1 MAKRI
6 LVGAGVG
13 TGVTYGPAFVLSR
26 PGQSVSELTA
36 PMARLTLGAMRD
48 KLDAVAAE
56 LENTSAESANSTTAE
71 VMQALAMILRD
82 PALFDEIKSHM
93 SEGAAASRAVSGA
106 FRKFARKLS
115 DLGGYFAERAGDL
128 DALAE
133 RVIASIEG
141 TDAPQFP
148 TEPFVLVSES
158 LSPVDAA
165 NLNRERVLGVIT
177 IEGTSTSHSA
187 IITRAANLPT
197 VMGAIGAGVIRTG
210 DQLLVDATSGQV
222 FVEPTREEVEHYRRA
237 SIPRHTTA
245 EDWRELNAELPV
257 KLFANIGSSFEG
269 AAALKAGAQGV
280 GLFRTELLYLGRLR
294 PPTFDSQVF
303 EYIKLLARFQGKRV
317 IARVLDLDLD
327 KPLPFLQE
335 AGQGRYANR
344 GLQVLLAN
352 REVLVNQLAALAL
365 AGRTYPGT
373 ELWVMAPM
381 VLSAAEA
388 REFVALAHSVGLGQ
402 GEDVPA
408 DLAVPNSR
416 VGVMIEVPEV
426 AAPAELAELMSAVDF
441 VSIGTND
448 LTQYVLGVSRHET
461 GRGQPGIADAR
472 HPDVMAL
479 IERVIAAA
487 KEQGK
492 PVSVCGEAAA
502 DPTTARKLIELG
514 VDSLSASPALLPQL
528 RMTLLADAFGF

>member
-13 TGVTYGPAFVLSR
+13 TGVTYGPAFVLTR
-26 PGQSVSELTA
+26 PGQSVTELTN
-36 PMARLTLGAMRD
+36 PLARLTLGAMRE
-48 KLDAVAAE
+48 KLDAVADQ
-56 LENTSAESANSTTAE
+56 LESGAGGATATE

-82 PALFDEIKSHM
+82 PLLFDEIKAHM
-93 SEGAAASRAVSGA
+93 SEGSAASRAVRGA
-106 FRKFARKLS
+106 FKKFARKLL

-128 DALAE
+128 DALADK
-133 RVIASIEG
+133 VIAEIEG
-141 TDAPQFP
+141 TAEPEFP
-148 TEPFVLVSES
+148 TEPFILVAES

-165 NLNRERVLGVIT
+165 KLSRDRVLAVIT
-177 IEGTSTSHSA
+177 IEGTATSHSA

-222 FVEPTREEVEHYRRA
+222 FVQPSEEEVEHYRRA
-237 SIPRHTTA
+237 SIPRHTTM

-257 KLFANIGSSFEG
+257 KLFANLGSSFEG

-280 GLFRTELLYLGRLR
+280 GLFRTELLYLGRLQ

-303 EYIKLLARFQGKRV
+303 EYIKLVARFAGKRV
-317 IARVLDLDLD
+317 IARVLDLDFD
-327 KPLPFLQE
+327 KPLPFLRE
-335 AGQGRYANR
+335 AGEGRYANR

-352 REVLVNQLAALAL
+352 REVLETQLAALAQ
-365 AGRTYPGT
+365 AGRTYSQT

-381 VLSAAEA
+381 VLSVAEA
-388 REFVALAHSVGLGQ
+388 REFVAMAHVAGLGVAAES
-402 GEDVPA
+402 GGVA
-408 DLAVPNSR
+408 GSK
-416 VGVMIEVPEV
+416 VGVMIEVPEITQ
-426 AAPAELAELMSAVDF
+426 PGEIDELMSVVDF

-448 LTQYVLGVSRHET
+448 LTQYVLGASRHDST
-461 GRGQPGIADAR
+461 AGGRAPSIADAR
-472 HPDVMAL
+472 HPKVMAA
-479 IERVIAAA
+479 IERVVVAANA
-487 KEQGK
+487 HGV

-502 DPTTARKLIELG
+502 DPVTAKAFIELG